1 MKVTRDEVRN
11 FLRGQG
17 YTEICL
23 IGLRRNERRLD
34 FLGRMGEFSKEIE
47 EDNVDDKIKNR
58 LCKQQE
64 GEESETAIYIE

>member
-1 MKVTRDEVRN
+1 
-11 FLRGQG
+11 
-17 YTEICL
+17 
-23 IGLRRNERRLD
+23 
-34 FLGRMGEFSKEIE
+34 MGEFSKEIE